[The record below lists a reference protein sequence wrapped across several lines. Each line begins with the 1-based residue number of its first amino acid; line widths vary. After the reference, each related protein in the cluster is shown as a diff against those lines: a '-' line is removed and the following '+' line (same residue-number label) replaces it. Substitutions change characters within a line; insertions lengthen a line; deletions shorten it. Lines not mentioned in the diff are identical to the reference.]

1 MTPLGAELVGA
12 GLGDELAV
20 GGAHERLPERPG
32 PTAGLRKQSSAVE
45 RPSSSTVSAGADHLD
60 GVGNVDKAVLVCH
73 AGGPTFHLWAFD
85 FDRTPT
91 TPTDEVVVMLVSG
104 TAPIAGF
111 AIVSTE
117 GVELAVLGEGAE
129 LVVDGGE
136 SDVLASGCQL
146 GVQILSRAEPVRGV

>member
-1 MTPLGAELVGA
+1 M
-12 GLGDELAV
+12 
-20 GGAHERLPERPG
+20 
-32 PTAGLRKQSSAVE
+32 
-45 RPSSSTVSAGADHLD
+45 
-60 GVGNVDKAVLVCH
+60 GNVDKAVLVCH